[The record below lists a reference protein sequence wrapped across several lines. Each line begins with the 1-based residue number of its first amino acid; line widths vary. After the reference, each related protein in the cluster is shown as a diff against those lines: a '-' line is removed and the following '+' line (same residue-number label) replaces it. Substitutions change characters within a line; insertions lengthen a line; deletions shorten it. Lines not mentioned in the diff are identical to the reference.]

1 MKTKFAVA
9 AFLFGMMGIVGV
21 AVAADK
27 NDPTGTWKWKSK
39 FGKNEVERTMKLELK
54 DGKLTGTVSG
64 GGKAATDNKIEDA
77 TFKDGEVSF
86 SVTTERKGNKFTT
99 KYTGKVD
106 EDTIKGSITTDF
118 NGKENKQDWEAKRV
132 KEEKKKD

>member
-1 MKTKFAVA
+1 MKKKFAFA
-9 AFLFGMMGIVGV
+9 AFVFGMMGVVGV

-27 NDPTGTWKWKSK
+27 NDPTGTWKWKTK

-54 DGKLTGTVSG
+54 DGKLIGTVSG
-64 GGKAATDNKIEDA
+64 GGKAATDTKIEDG
-77 TFKDGEVSF
+77 TFKDGELSF
-86 SVTTERKGNKFTT
+86 NVTTERKGNKVTT

-106 EDTIKGSITTDF
+106 EDTIKGSITSDF